1 MTITRRKSLEG
12 AYVSRTEK
20 NFLVDNKTGK
30 EKMGLI
36 SEYQNT
42 NEAI

>member
-20 NFLVDNKTGK
+20 NFLADNKTGK

-36 SEYQNT
+36 SISEY
-42 NEAI
+42 

>member
-1 MTITRRKSLEG
+1 MTRRKSLEG

-20 NFLVDNKTGK
+20 KTFLVDNKTGK

-36 SEYQNT
+36 SISEY
-42 NEAI
+42 